1 MSSPHLPV
9 GGLSTRAWF
18 KYNERFGTLHA
29 VPEGNRSSFMNH
41 SVIGLVSFWCSS
53 NPYYIVQQ
61 GQVKRITAMKDAD
74 RLGLLKEVA
83 GTRVYEERRA
93 ESLKIME
100 DTDTKREQVWAA
112 GIAAQRIRR

>member
-1 MSSPHLPV
+1 MSEFPSMVCLC
-9 GGLSTRAWF
+9 R
-18 KYNERFGTLHA
+18 
-29 VPEGNRSSFMNH
+29 
-41 SVIGLVSFWCSS
+41 S

-100 DTDTKREQVWAA
+100 DTDTKREQVTA
-112 GIAAQRIRR
+112 RRRSSG